1 VLGRP
6 QATTH
11 CYTWLLTNLCA
22 WATAASPA
30 NFLLLEAALL
40 DLLLGHSPTGGL
52 LASDIW
58 CFIARSVLDL
68 AMAVNE

>member
-1 VLGRP
+1 MPRMGQLEACQVLGRP
-6 QATTH
+6 QSTSH

-22 WATAASPA
+22 WATVASPD

-52 LASDIW
+52 LASDFW
-58 CFIARSVLDL
+58 CFIAR
-68 AMAVNE
+68 